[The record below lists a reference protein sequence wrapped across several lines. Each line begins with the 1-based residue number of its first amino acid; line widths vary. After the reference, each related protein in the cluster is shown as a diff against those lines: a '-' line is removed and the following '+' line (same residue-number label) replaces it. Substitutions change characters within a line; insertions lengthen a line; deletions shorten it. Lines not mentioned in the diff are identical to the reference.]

1 MNKVKI
7 NGTIESMYIKSLP
20 KAKYMQIQ
28 SALGKS
34 LFKHTHLLLDDS
46 NLKSFDYK
54 TIDDFPTVK
63 QFTGF
68 KSSEEDTFQMYYGK
82 KEVIKKPLAKLQN
95 HFYSLDLFNT
105 SLEQVKFNFRKENDH
120 VYFFLKKELSGLF
133 SVSVGENCLIH
144 DIQITHHHLNFR
156 KGIESNEDYVNFAI
170 NGKALSFNSK
180 KTRCTTL
187 ISTI

>member
-7 NGTIESMYIKSLP
+7 NGTFESIYIKSLP

-46 NLKSFDYK
+46 NLIAFDYK
-54 TIDDFPTVK
+54 SIDDFQTVK

-68 KSSEEDTFQMYYGK
+68 RPSEDDTFQMYYGK

-105 SLEQVKFNFRKENDH
+105 SLEQVKFNFRKENDQ

-156 KGIESNEDYVNFAI
+156 KGIESNEDYLSFRLD
-170 NGKALSFNSK
+170 GKALNFTSK
-180 KTRCTTL
+180 KLSNTFL
-187 ISTI
+187 FGPL